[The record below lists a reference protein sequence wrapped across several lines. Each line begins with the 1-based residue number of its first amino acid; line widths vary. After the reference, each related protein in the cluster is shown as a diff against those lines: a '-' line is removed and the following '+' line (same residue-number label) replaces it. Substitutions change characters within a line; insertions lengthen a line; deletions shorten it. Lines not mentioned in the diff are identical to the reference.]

1 MLNKIYKRIHN
12 RYSTL
17 FKFIFFLRHLLGIFF
32 ISLILFLSIPHF
44 LDFKKKDEVIKNYLL
59 DSYGLK
65 LNRYESIKYNS
76 LPIPN
81 LEIQNADMTI
91 KKDSLKLSV
100 ENLNIYINL
109 FNIYNFKDFKANKI
123 VLNKNKL
130 LLSDSDLKF
139 LIVYI
144 YDLKNR
150 LTFKNLDLKINRK
163 EEPLIT
169 LKKIEYSN
177 YGYNKNIVTGE
188 LIGKKFKISI
198 RDKFNK
204 INFKLLNTG
213 MTAEINFNETK
224 KESLINGVFK
234 SKLLNSNLKFNFD
247 YDDKKLKIY
256 NSYFRS
262 KYLSFNNESTIIYSP
277 FFNLNSIFT
286 VEDINTK
293 ILKRININQIL
304 KSKNFIKKINTKNKI
319 NFKSKK
325 FSQNL
330 IDNLN
335 LTINLAYGRMKYSK
349 KIVISDNFFMCTGDI
364 NLLQEYPILYFD
376 CTIEAKDKKK
386 FLRDFSIKYKIKNES
401 FKLNAKGYINILNN
415 KINFQNI
422 IMNQNYEASRD
433 DLNYF
438 KESFES
444 IVFNEG
450 FLNIFNL
457 KKIKEFILEIY

>member
-1 MLNKIYKRIHN
+1 MLNKIYKTIHN

-17 FKFIFFLRHLLGIFF
+17 FKFIFFLRYLLGIFF

-91 KKDSLKLSV
+91 GKDSLKLSV
-100 ENLNIYINL
+100 ENLSIYINL
-109 FNIYNFKDFKANKI
+109 LNIYNFKDFKANKI

-213 MTAEINFNETK
+213 MTAEIIFNETK
-224 KESLINGVFK
+224 KESVISGVFK

-262 KYLSFNNESTIIYSP
+262 KYLSFNNESTIIYYP
-277 FFNLNSIFT
+277 FFNLNSIFE

-293 ILKRININQIL
+293 ILKKININKIL
-304 KSKNFIKKINTKNKI
+304 NSKNFIKKINTKNKI

-335 LTINLAYGRMKYSK
+335 LSINLAYGRMKYSK
-349 KIVISDNFFMCTGDI
+349 KIVISDNFFMCTGNI

-422 IMNQNYEASRD
+422 IMNQNYEVSRD

>member
-1 MLNKIYKRIHN
+1 MLNKIYKTIHN

-17 FKFIFFLRHLLGIFF
+17 FKFIFFLRYLLGIFF

-91 KKDSLKLSV
+91 EEDSLKLSV

-188 LIGKKFKISI
+188 LIGKEFKISI

-213 MTAEINFNETK
+213 MTAEIIFNETK
-224 KESLINGVFK
+224 KESVISGVFK

-262 KYLSFNNESTIIYSP
+262 KYLSFNNESTIIYYP
-277 FFNLNSIFT
+277 FFNLNSIFE

-293 ILKRININQIL
+293 ILKKININKIL
-304 KSKNFIKKINTKNKI
+304 NSKNFIKKINTKNKI

-335 LTINLAYGRMKYSK
+335 LSINLAYGRMKYSK
-349 KIVISDNFFMCTGDI
+349 KIVISDNFFMCTGNI

-401 FKLNAKGYINILNN
+401 FKLIVKGYVNILNN

-422 IMNQNYEASRD
+422 IMNQNYKASRD

-457 KKIKEFILEIY
+457 KKIKEFILENY

>member
-1 MLNKIYKRIHN
+1 MINKIYKRIHN

-17 FKFIFFLRHLLGIFF
+17 FKFIFFLRYLFGIFF
-32 ISLILFLSIPHF
+32 ISVVLFLSIPHF
-44 LDFKKKDEVIKNYLL
+44 FDFKKKDEVIKNYLL
-59 DSYGLK
+59 DSYDLK
-65 LNRYESIKYNS
+65 LNRYATIKYNF

-81 LEIQNADMTI
+81 LEIQNADVSI
-91 KKDSLKLSV
+91 ENDSLKLSV
-100 ENLNIYINL
+100 ENLSIYINL
-109 FNIYNFKDFKANKI
+109 LNIYNFKDFKANKV

-139 LIVYI
+139 LITYI
-144 YDLKNR
+144 YKLKNR
-150 LTFKNLDLKINRK
+150 LAFKNLDLKISRK
-163 EEPLIT
+163 GEPLIN
-169 LKKIEYSN
+169 LKKIDYSN
-177 YGYNKNIVTGE
+177 YGYNKNKIKGE
-188 LIGKKFKISI
+188 MFDKKFNISI
-198 RDKFNK
+198 RDNFNK

-213 MTAEINFNETK
+213 INAEINFNETK
-224 KESLINGVFK
+224 KESVISGVFK

-247 YDDKKLKIY
+247 YDDEKLKIY

-262 KYLSFNNESTIIYSP
+262 KYLSFNNESTITYYP
-277 FFNLNSIFT
+277 FFNLDSIFK
-286 VEDINTK
+286 VEDINAK
-293 ILKRININQIL
+293 ILKRISINKIL
-304 KSKNFIKKINTKNKI
+304 NLKNFIKKINTTNEI

-335 LTINLAYGRMKYSK
+335 LNINLAYGRIKYSK
-349 KIVISDNFFMCTGDI
+349 KISISDNLFVCIGDI

-376 CTIEAKDKKK
+376 CTIEAKDKKRL
-386 FLRDFSIKYKIKNES
+386 LREFSIKYKIKNEL
-401 FKLNAKGYINILNN
+401 FKLNVKGNINILNN

-422 IMNQNYEASRD
+422 LMNQDYKATRE

-438 KESFES
+438 KKSLES

>member
-1 MLNKIYKRIHN
+1 MINKIYKRIHN

-17 FKFIFFLRHLLGIFF
+17 FKFIFFLRYLFGIFF
-32 ISLILFLSIPHF
+32 ISIVLFLSIPHF
-44 LDFKKKDEVIKNYLL
+44 FDFKKKDEVIKNYLL
-59 DSYGLK
+59 DSYDLK
-65 LNRYESIKYNS
+65 LNRYATIKYNF

-81 LEIQNADMTI
+81 LEIQNADVSI
-91 KKDSLKLSV
+91 ENDSLKLSV
-100 ENLNIYINL
+100 ENLSIYINL
-109 FNIYNFKDFKANKI
+109 LNIYNFKDFKANKV

-139 LIVYI
+139 LITYI
-144 YDLKNR
+144 YELKNR
-150 LTFKNLDLKINRK
+150 LAFKNLDLKISRK
-163 EEPLIT
+163 GEPLINI
-169 LKKIEYSN
+169 KKIDYSN
-177 YGYNKNIVTGE
+177 YGYNKNKIKGE
-188 LIGKKFKISI
+188 MFDKKFNISI
-198 RDKFNK
+198 RDNFNK
-204 INFKLLNTG
+204 INFRLLNTG
-213 MTAEINFNETK
+213 INAEINFDETK
-224 KESLINGVFK
+224 KESVISGVFK

-247 YDDKKLKIY
+247 YDDEKLKIY

-262 KYLSFNNESTIIYSP
+262 KYLSFNNESTITYYP
-277 FFNLNSIFT
+277 FFNLDSIFK
-286 VEDINTK
+286 VEDINAK
-293 ILKRININQIL
+293 ILKRISINKIL
-304 KSKNFIKKINTKNKI
+304 NLKNFIKKINTTNEI

-335 LTINLAYGRMKYSK
+335 LSINLAYGRMKYSK
-349 KIVISDNFFMCTGDI
+349 KISISDNLFMCIGDI

-376 CTIEAKDKKK
+376 CTIEAKDKKRL
-386 FLRDFSIKYKIKNES
+386 LREFSIKYKIKNEL
-401 FKLNAKGYINILNN
+401 FKLNVKGNINILNN

-422 IMNQNYEASRD
+422 LMNQDYKATRE

-438 KESFES
+438 KKSLES

>member
-1 MLNKIYKRIHN
+1 L
-12 RYSTL
+12 RYL
-17 FKFIFFLRHLLGIFF
+17 FGIFF
-32 ISLILFLSIPHF
+32 ISIVLFLSIPHF
-44 LDFKKKDEVIKNYLL
+44 FDFKKKDEVIKNYLL
-59 DSYGLK
+59 DSYDLK
-65 LNRYESIKYNS
+65 LNRYATIKYNF

-81 LEIQNADMTI
+81 LEIQNADVSI
-91 KKDSLKLSV
+91 ENDSLKLSV
-100 ENLNIYINL
+100 ENLSIYINL
-109 FNIYNFKDFKANKI
+109 LNIYNFKDFKANKV

-139 LIVYI
+139 LITYI
-144 YDLKNR
+144 YELKNR
-150 LTFKNLDLKINRK
+150 LAFKNLDLKISRK
-163 EEPLIT
+163 GEPLIN
-169 LKKIEYSN
+169 LKKIDYSN
-177 YGYNKNIVTGE
+177 YGYNKNKIKGE
-188 LIGKKFKISI
+188 MFDKKFNISI
-198 RDKFNK
+198 RDNFNK

-213 MTAEINFNETK
+213 INAEINFNETK
-224 KESLINGVFK
+224 KESVISGVFK

-247 YDDKKLKIY
+247 YDDEKLKIY

-262 KYLSFNNESTIIYSP
+262 KYLSFNNESTITYYP
-277 FFNLNSIFT
+277 FFNLDSIFK
-286 VEDINTK
+286 VEDINAK
-293 ILKRININQIL
+293 ILKRISINKIL
-304 KSKNFIKKINTKNKI
+304 NLKNFIKKINTTNEI

-335 LTINLAYGRMKYSK
+335 LNINLAYGRIKYSK
-349 KIVISDNFFMCTGDI
+349 KISISDNLFVCIGDI

-376 CTIEAKDKKK
+376 CTIEAKDKKRL
-386 FLRDFSIKYKIKNES
+386 LREFSIKYKIKNEL
-401 FKLNAKGYINILNN
+401 FKLNVKGNINILNN

-422 IMNQNYEASRD
+422 LMNQDYKATRE

-438 KESFES
+438 KKSLES

>member
-1 MLNKIYKRIHN
+1 MINKIYKRIHN

-17 FKFIFFLRHLLGIFF
+17 FKFIFFLRYLFGIFF
-32 ISLILFLSIPHF
+32 ISIVLFLSIPHF
-44 LDFKKKDEVIKNYLL
+44 FDFKKKDEVIKNYLL
-59 DSYGLK
+59 DSYDLK
-65 LNRYESIKYNS
+65 LNRYATIKYNF

-81 LEIQNADMTI
+81 LEIQNADVSI
-91 KKDSLKLSV
+91 ENDSLKLSV
-100 ENLNIYINL
+100 ENLSIYINL
-109 FNIYNFKDFKANKI
+109 LNIYNFKDFKANKV

-139 LIVYI
+139 LITYI
-144 YDLKNR
+144 YELKNR
-150 LTFKNLDLKINRK
+150 LAFKNLDLKISRK
-163 EEPLIT
+163 GEPLINI
-169 LKKIEYSN
+169 KKIDYSN
-177 YGYNKNIVTGE
+177 YGYNKNKIKGE
-188 LIGKKFKISI
+188 MFDKKFNISI
-198 RDKFNK
+198 RDNFNK
-204 INFKLLNTG
+204 INFRLLNTG
-213 MTAEINFNETK
+213 INAEINFDETK
-224 KESLINGVFK
+224 KESVISGVFK

-247 YDDKKLKIY
+247 YDDEKLKIY

-262 KYLSFNNESTIIYSP
+262 KYLSFNNESTITYYP
-277 FFNLNSIFT
+277 FFNLDSIFK
-286 VEDINTK
+286 VEDINAK
-293 ILKRININQIL
+293 ILKRISINKIL
-304 KSKNFIKKINTKNKI
+304 NLKNFIKKINTTNEI

-335 LTINLAYGRMKYSK
+335 LNINLAYGRIKYSK
-349 KIVISDNFFMCTGDI
+349 KISISDNLFMCIGDI

-376 CTIEAKDKKK
+376 CTIEAKDKKRL
-386 FLRDFSIKYKIKNES
+386 LREFSIKYKIKNEL
-401 FKLNAKGYINILNN
+401 FKLNVKGNINILNN

-422 IMNQNYEASRD
+422 LMNQDYKATRE

-438 KESFES
+438 KKSLES

>member
-1 MLNKIYKRIHN
+1 MLNKIYKTIHN

-17 FKFIFFLRHLLGIFF
+17 FKFIFFLRYLLGIFF

-91 KKDSLKLSV
+91 GKDSLKLSV
-100 ENLNIYINL
+100 ENLSIYINL
-109 FNIYNFKDFKANKI
+109 LNIYNFKDFKANKI

-213 MTAEINFNETK
+213 MTAEINFNEIK
-224 KESLINGVFK
+224 KESLISGVFK

-262 KYLSFNNESTIIYSP
+262 KYLSFNNESTIIYYP
-277 FFNLNSIFT
+277 FFNLNSIFE

-293 ILKRININQIL
+293 ILKKININKIL
-304 KSKNFIKKINTKNKI
+304 NSKNFIKKINTKNKI

-422 IMNQNYEASRD
+422 IMNQNYEVSRD

-457 KKIKEFILEIY
+457 KKIKEFILENY